1 MRVAGRLPVRLMMNL
16 SSLIRRFKQ
25 GSAESK
31 VRDAVESGVGVY
43 HTCWEL
49 GGEPATAL
57 KPDELDS
64 MILEWCRATI
74 AQMRRPYG
82 LDYVTLALGMIDWE
96 SEENVRFSF
105 GVLRPSDFYADGP
118 VPARLIELMR
128 EWQAQGHFD
137 SSRWLSAVMF
147 SWGDLTRELLLT
159 G

>member
-1 MRVAGRLPVRLMMNL
+1 MILG
-16 SSLIRRFKQ
+16 SLIRRLKK

-57 KPDELDS
+57 RPDELDS
-64 MILEWCRATI
+64 IILEWCRSTM

-82 LDYVTLALGMIDWE
+82 LDYVTLALGMVGGE
-96 SEENVRFSF
+96 SEEVVRFSF
-105 GVLRPSDFYADGP
+105 GVLRPSDFYAEGL
-118 VPARLIELMR
+118 VPEKLVELMQ
-128 EWQAQGHFD
+128 EWQTAGHFAA
-137 SSRWLSAVMF
+137 SRWLSAVMF
-147 SWGDLTRELLLT
+147 SWGDLTRELLLA